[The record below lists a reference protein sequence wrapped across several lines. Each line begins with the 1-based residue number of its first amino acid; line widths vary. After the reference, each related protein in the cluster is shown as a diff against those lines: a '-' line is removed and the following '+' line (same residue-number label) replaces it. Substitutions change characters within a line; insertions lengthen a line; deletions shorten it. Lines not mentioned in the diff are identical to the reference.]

1 MAPKSQKKD
10 VDNNDA
16 MEAANDGG
24 TPETSVVD
32 VNSEAIKAL
41 LRSGKERGFVT
52 HDQLNKALP
61 QGELTSEQ
69 IEDVMAELNSLGV
82 NVVDHADTDD
92 SEEEETSGEK
102 SSGNLSDEARGS
114 DDPVRMYLR
123 EMGSVELL
131 TREGE
136 IAIAKRIEAGR
147 ELLLGGICE
156 SPLTIRALLYWR
168 DMLDTGE
175 VLLRD
180 LIDLD
185 TTYNRANAD
194 PSLNNDP
201 GLPDEMGSGDVL
213 EHASD
218 EEDEDDEEAET
229 SENTEENAEADGDK
243 GETDEMSLSLA
254 AMEDSVRDDVVTLVD
269 QVALTYKELATLR
282 DRRIVTIKRGSQP
295 SVKTETRYQELRIL
309 LIEQMDG
316 IILNTN
322 RIEVLLDELFTL
334 NRHLSSLEGQML
346 RLAEKSGIKRPQFL
360 QHWAG
365 SELLTQ
371 WPGEDANTKAW
382 EKLMTKY
389 EKEVTEIRKDIAKMM
404 TEIGMTVPEFGIGS
418 GGSAR

>member
-16 MEAANDGG
+16 MDAANDSGA
-24 TPETSVVD
+24 PETAVVD

-52 HDQLNKALP
+52 HDELNKALP

-82 NVVDHADTDD
+82 NVVDHADADD
-92 SEEEETSGEK
+92 SDEDEASSEK

-194 PSLNNDP
+194 PSLN
-201 GLPDEMGSGDVL
+201 
-213 EHASD
+213 
-218 EEDEDDEEAET
+218 
-229 SENTEENAEADGDK
+229 
-243 GETDEMSLSLA
+243 LSL
-254 AMEDSVRDDVVTLVD
+254 
-269 QVALTYKELATLR
+269 
-282 DRRIVTIKRGSQP
+282 IHI
-295 SVKTETRYQELRIL
+295 
-309 LIEQMDG
+309 
-316 IILNTN
+316 
-322 RIEVLLDELFTL
+322 
-334 NRHLSSLEGQML
+334 
-346 RLAEKSGIKRPQFL
+346 
-360 QHWAG
+360 
-365 SELLTQ
+365 
-371 WPGEDANTKAW
+371 
-382 EKLMTKY
+382 
-389 EKEVTEIRKDIAKMM
+389 
-404 TEIGMTVPEFGIGS
+404 
-418 GGSAR
+418 